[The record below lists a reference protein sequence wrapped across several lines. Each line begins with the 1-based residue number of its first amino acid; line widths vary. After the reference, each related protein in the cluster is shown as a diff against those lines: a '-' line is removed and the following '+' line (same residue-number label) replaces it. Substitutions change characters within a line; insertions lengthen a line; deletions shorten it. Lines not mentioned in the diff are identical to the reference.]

1 MDVRDAV
8 DGRGLKLKQSQ
19 EIFCSINETCFTQNI
34 EFSENVTSQSVRK
47 PTFFALIS

>member
-19 EIFCSINETCFTQNI
+19 EIFCSINETCFTQKKWDPGI
-34 EFSENVTSQSVRK
+34 LDPEEH
-47 PTFFALIS
+47 L